1 VDTDNAGYNLSP
13 DQFGHAYFRD
23 HHERLGMA
31 EPQVGAILE
40 MWYRPDR
47 NKPPVETKK
56 RLTVTPDM
64 AVVPNQTHVH
74 IDKVAEYL
82 KKPSKKPIGVVK
94 NPDTGDLHVLD
105 GHHRITAD
113 RLAGR
118 STKAVYWEL

>member
-13 DQFGHAYFRD
+13 DQFGHASFRD

-31 EPQVGAILE
+31 EPQVGAILG
-40 MWYRPDR
+40 MWKDDQA
-47 NKPPVETKK
+47 PVETKK
-56 RLTVTPDM
+56 RVTVTPDM

-74 IDKVAEYL
+74 INKVAEYV

-94 NPDTGDLHVLD
+94 NPETGDLHVLD
-105 GHHRITAD
+105 GHHRLTAD